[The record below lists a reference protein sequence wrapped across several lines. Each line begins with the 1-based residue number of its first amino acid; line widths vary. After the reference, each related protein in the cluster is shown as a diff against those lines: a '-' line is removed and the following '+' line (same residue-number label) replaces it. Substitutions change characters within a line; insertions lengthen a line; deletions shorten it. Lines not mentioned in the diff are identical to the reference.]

1 MYTTNLVITK
11 HISKIRF
18 PLLFHF
24 SLSYSLMTMTK
35 ALVQSQR
42 SRNKMYEVRAAMT
55 TMLNQ
60 IAQQAALLKVAGTLT
75 RSAEIMSS
83 LNSIASMQR
92 MSNEMDIIA
101 KEMIKAGLVEDAFQA
116 VTDTED
122 MEAETEVETTRLLM
136 EIIPNMPDAPRELVL
151 GVCGSKAKLIADVE
165 QNDLPV
171 PPASTT
177 AEEESEM
184 TLLQARAGAL

>member
-1 MYTTNLVITK
+1 
-11 HISKIRF
+11 
-18 PLLFHF
+18 
-24 SLSYSLMTMTK
+24 
-35 ALVQSQR
+35 
-42 SRNKMYEVRAAMT
+42 MYEVRAAMT

-75 RSAEIMSS
+75 RSADIMSS

-92 MSNEMDIIA
+92 MSNEMDNIA

-116 VTDTED
+116 VTDAED
-122 MEAETEVETTRLLM
+122 MEAETETETTRLLM
-136 EIIPNMPDAPRELVL
+136 EIIPNMPDAPRELAL

-171 PPASTT
+171 PPASIT

>member
-1 MYTTNLVITK
+1 
-11 HISKIRF
+11 
-18 PLLFHF
+18 
-24 SLSYSLMTMTK
+24 
-35 ALVQSQR
+35 
-42 SRNKMYEVRAAMT
+42 
-55 TMLNQ
+55 
-60 IAQQAALLKVAGTLT
+60 
-75 RSAEIMSS
+75 
-83 LNSIASMQR
+83 MQR
-92 MSNEMDIIA
+92 MSNEMDNIA

-116 VTDTED
+116 VTDAED
-122 MEAETEVETTRLLM
+122 MEAETETETTRLLM

-171 PPASTT
+171 PPVTIS

>member
-1 MYTTNLVITK
+1 
-11 HISKIRF
+11 
-18 PLLFHF
+18 
-24 SLSYSLMTMTK
+24 
-35 ALVQSQR
+35 
-42 SRNKMYEVRAAMT
+42 MYEVRAAMT

-83 LNSIASMQR
+83 LKSIASMQR